1 MAKKE
6 NCMMTLA
13 ERQDFWDFL
22 LVSHFHK
29 KYCKMGSIIY
39 KYVKQVKPD
48 LLESNGTTL
57 KPEAFRWMDKQELQR
72 CRSRHWD
79 GELVF
84 NKYKLSVVDFIGRH
98 SLTLM
103 MALYSK
109 DTDNMEVYENIK
121 LYKWVRV
128 NDKVG
133 RKRQQA
139 RKSKSK
145 AEWKAL
151 NPDGMLFVIDA
162 KSRDKR
168 TSWGTVK

>member
-1 MAKKE
+1 
-6 NCMMTLA
+6 MTLA

-22 LVSHFHK
+22 LVSNFHK
-29 KYCKMGSIIY
+29 KYCKMGTLIY
-39 KYVKQVKPD
+39 KYVKRVNPD
-48 LLESNGTTL
+48 LLESNGKTF
-57 KPEAFRWMDKQELQR
+57 KPEVFSWMDKQELQR
-72 CRSRHWD
+72 CRSRQLD
-79 GELVF
+79 GELGF

-109 DTDNMEVYENIK
+109 DTDNLEVYENIRQ
-121 LYKWVRV
+121 YRWVRI

-133 RKRQQA
+133 NKKRRA
-139 RKSKSK
+139 SKSKNK
-145 AEWKAL
+145 AEWKAS
-151 NPDGMLFVIDA
+151 NPGGMQFIIGA